1 MARHRDDRKPRRAE
15 FRSEKRGGKSAF
27 RAGFVSGFCSPFL
40 ILTRVLARPPMRGV
54 VLEDAVGDVAGAF
67 SDVLTEE
74 GEQRVR
80 ASKDV

>member
-1 MARHRDDRKPRRAE
+1 MARHRDDREPRLAE

-27 RAGFVSGFCSPFL
+27 RAGFVAGFCSPFL
-40 ILTRVLARPPMRGV
+40 ILTRVLARPPMCSV
-54 VLEDAVGDVAGAF
+54 NVEDAVGDVADAF

-74 GEQRVR
+74 GKQRGR